1 MCSCRS
7 ICKQRW
13 LLRPERLG
21 GTLGIRQGFGSY
33 REAEQQSKL
42 LVRLKMG
49 TKRTSIEA
57 LILSLIICTATLIP
71 QVCVTAQSY
80 NDAVAYLNTVEE
92 EVMTVAAK
100 ATQNFVATCGTLI
113 PHRFFLRH
121 THISDIAAWLNTI
134 SQFYKNHMCRQYL
147 WSNITH
153 SALLYHLT
161 SPKNLST

>member
-1 MCSCRS
+1 
-7 ICKQRW
+7 
-13 LLRPERLG
+13 
-21 GTLGIRQGFGSY
+21 
-33 REAEQQSKL
+33 
-42 LVRLKMG
+42 MG

-147 WSNITH
+147 
-153 SALLYHLT
+153 
-161 SPKNLST
+161 